1 MTELD
6 EIVKYLQHRLLLNN
20 HLQDKIKAS
29 AYAEAI
35 KPINEAFNTDYEIE
49 GLYKLKFENLAALTE
64 FSKTLPLRRRQ

>member
-20 HLQDKIKAS
+20 YLKDNIKAS

-35 KPINEAFNTDYEIE
+35 KPINEAFNANYEIQE
-49 GLYKLKFENLAALTE
+49 LYNLKFENLASLTE
-64 FSKTLPLRRRQ
+64 FSKTLPLRRK